1 MELEVK
7 ERKKKIHDLY
17 LAKDTND
24 FLNRLKNYDID
35 LLSLIDQVVDPKFTK
50 GIVLGGSIPEGTGTN
65 VSDVDILILLNTTDA
80 LGELTMSIGDIPLKW
95 LHPNINFTSNWVV
108 FFINGIEVNF
118 EFKIHPEINSKTNL
132 AEKNRSEVLNENID
146 HLRFLARMA
155 NGWDLY
161 NKDFISLWKSYYEI
175 DQLKNRRIL
184 SEFTLAT
191 KELEDMQ
198 EAIGKAT
205 GLVSILGSYVVT
217 KLMRSLLA
225 YDGYYAPSVKWL
237 RRVDNLIQNSDSELT
252 ILFQQGRDL
261 LFPGINTNQ
270 EDQLA
275 YFKAVLLYTQ
285 SVELF
290 LSKEIEEI
298 SILLK
303 WFKNSFD
310 TVNI

>member
-1 MELEVK
+1 MK
-7 ERKKKIHDLY
+7 ERKKKSHDLY
-17 LAKDTND
+17 LAKNAND
-24 FLNRLKNYDID
+24 FLIRLKSYDID
-35 LLSLIDQVVDPKFTK
+35 LVSLIDQVVDKKYTR

-65 VSDVDILILLNTTDA
+65 ISDVDILILINTTDA
-80 LGELTMSIGDIPLKW
+80 LGDMTTSIGDIPIKW
-95 LHPNINFTSNWVV
+95 LHPNVNFTSNWAV
-108 FFINGIEVNF
+108 FFINGIEINF
-118 EFKIHPEINSKTNL
+118 EFKVNPEINNNINL
-132 AEKNRSEVLNENID
+132 TKKNRSEIFNENVD

-161 NKDFISLWKSYYEI
+161 NKDFISLWRDYYEI
-175 DQLKNRRIL
+175 SHLRNRRIL

-237 RRVDNLIQNSDSELT
+237 RRVDNVIQNSDSELA
-252 ILFQQGRDL
+252 ILFKKGRDL
-261 LFPGINTNQ
+261 LFPKINVDK
-270 EDQLA
+270 EDQLI
-275 YFKAVLLYTQ
+275 YFNAVLMYTQ
-285 SVELF
+285 SVEIF
-290 LSKEIEEI
+290 LSKEIKEM